1 MGERS
6 LTSRMMLL
14 VQEKAGESQPVS
26 IEQLANDHYDRVFR
40 FCSMR
45 VGFHHAGDAAQE
57 TFLIAQRSLKKFRG
71 ESSPL
76 TWLLGI
82 AHNECRR
89 LNRVSQRETPLPE
102 FREEPHTSESQL
114 IDRHVL
120 RTAISK
126 LSEDHREV
134 VILHEIDELTYE
146 EIALILQIPVG
157 TAKTRLHHAFLN
169 LRRFLGGEGPL

>member
-1 MGERS
+1 
-6 LTSRMMLL
+6 MMLL
-14 VQEKAGESQPVS
+14 VQEKTGKGIPVS

-57 TFLIAQRSLKKFRG
+57 TFLIAQRSIKRFRG

-76 TWLLGI
+76 TWLIGI

-89 LNRVSQRETPLPE
+89 LNRISQREAPLPE
-102 FREEPHTSESQL
+102 FNPAESAESQL

-120 RTAISK
+120 RLALSK
-126 LSEDHREV
+126 LSDEHREV
-134 VILHEIDELTYE
+134 VIFHEIDELTYE
-146 EIALILQIPVG
+146 EISSILEIPVG
-157 TAKTRLHHAFLN
+157 TVKSRLHHAFLN
-169 LRRFLGGEGPL
+169 LRRILGIEGGL

>member
-1 MGERS
+1 
-6 LTSRMMLL
+6 MMLL
-14 VQEKAGESQPVS
+14 VQEKTGSGIPVS

-71 ESSPL
+71 DSSPL

-89 LNRVSQRETPLPE
+89 LNRLAQREAPLLD
-102 FREEPHTSESQL
+102 FSTSESAESKL

-120 RTAISK
+120 RLAISK
-126 LSEDHREV
+126 LSEEHREV

-146 EIALILQIPVG
+146 EISTILEIPVG
-157 TAKTRLHHAFLN
+157 TVKSRLHHAFLN
-169 LRRFLGGEGPL
+169 LRRTLGVEGAL